1 MFERI
6 KKILNLQ
13 TRSVDKP
20 SPAASFL
27 LGGHCPEGYMPL
39 SENPEVK
46 AGVERIAEIVSQ
58 MTIHLM
64 ENTDQGDTRIR
75 DGLSDFVDIRPSE
88 VMTRQLFISWV
99 VQEMLLYGNAIVL
112 PKFTRDGLLREL
124 VPLTQTEASIESINK
139 DYVVHYGNK
148 TFKSSQVLNF
158 RYNPR
163 LNEPWL
169 GKGQQL
175 LLSDIAGNLNL
186 ARKTESDFMRN
197 RMMPSVIIKVD
208 GLTGE
213 LEDETQRAELERR
226 YLTRS
231 ETGQPWIIP
240 GTLIDVQQIKPMT
253 LKDVALTDNM
263 TLNKQSV
270 ASILG
275 IPAFLLGVGNF
286 NRDEYNN
293 FISTKISVISK
304 AIEQEM
310 TVKLIV
316 SHKRYF
322 RFNSKSLLSYSLPEL
337 IEMYSNLYQL
347 GIVDGNEV
355 RDACG
360 MSPRK
365 ELTELTILENYIPV
379 SKIGEQKKLKDDESQ
394 PTTKEGE
401 NEN

>member
-1 MFERI
+1 
-6 KKILNLQ
+6 
-13 TRSVDKP
+13 
-20 SPAASFL
+20 
-27 LGGHCPEGYMPL
+27 
-39 SENPEVK
+39 
-46 AGVERIAEIVSQ
+46 
-58 MTIHLM
+58 
-64 ENTDQGDTRIR
+64 
-75 DGLSDFVDIRPSE
+75 
-88 VMTRQLFISWV
+88 
-99 VQEMLLYGNAIVL
+99 
-112 PKFTRDGLLREL
+112 
-124 VPLTQTEASIESINK
+124 
-139 DYVVHYGNK
+139 
-148 TFKSSQVLNF
+148 
-158 RYNPR
+158 
-163 LNEPWL
+163 
-169 GKGQQL
+169 
-175 LLSDIAGNLNL
+175 
-186 ARKTESDFMRN
+186 MRN

-275 IPAFLLGVGNF
+275 IPAFLLGVGSF

-310 TVKLIV
+310 TAKLIV

-360 MSPRK
+360 MSPRW

-394 PTTKEGE
+394 PTIEEGE